1 MKTLILIVFVNLV
14 FYSISQSP
22 LGINYQAVL
31 RNSTGGFV
39 ANTTVGY
46 KLEIRKTSSTG
57 QVVYAERH
65 TPLSNSQALV
75 NIIIGG
81 GTVIQGSF
89 STISWGS
96 GPYFLVSSIDFTGG
110 TNYQN
115 FGSQQLM
122 SVPYALYAN
131 TAGSAVNK
139 WLYGTTSPLSTLGTA
154 GDYYLNTANG
164 SVSYNNNGTWGVI
177 GNLTGP
183 QGQIGATGSQ
193 GPTGPIGLTGA
204 TGNGI
209 SSVIDNCSII

>member
-1 MKTLILIVFVNLV
+1 MKILLLIVFVNVV

-57 QVVYAERH
+57 QVVYSERH

-96 GPYFLVSSIDFTGG
+96 GPYF
-110 TNYQN
+110 
-115 FGSQQLM
+115 
-122 SVPYALYAN
+122 
-131 TAGSAVNK
+131 
-139 WLYGTTSPLSTLGTA
+139 
-154 GDYYLNTANG
+154 
-164 SVSYNNNGTWGVI
+164 
-177 GNLTGP
+177 
-183 QGQIGATGSQ
+183 
-193 GPTGPIGLTGA
+193 
-204 TGNGI
+204 
-209 SSVIDNCSII
+209 